1 MPSFKNINVG
11 SSATDL
17 GDNQARLRR
26 MSRLGPGL
34 EAAGDPGLTAG
45 LESSRNRLR
54 ALSDESASRLH
65 LQTFLED
72 DGDESLLSA
81 TAPARA
87 EVVPDMLLRGV
98 TTLPALNAQSLTYQ
112 QSSSSIP
119 IFGGRVVVDIDAQNK
134 TLVSINGKIAPLPN
148 VSPIATLSSM
158 QTWQKLVAWSGTV
171 LAPAEP
177 PTPPVLNW
185 FMDQAKDTWRLVHH
199 FAAVPFAPPGESDH
213 DKDHA
218 CVRPC
223 FRSSQAAFDYLV
235 DAHSGEVAFWYS
247 SSPTLDVPSPM
258 TGIDCFQV
266 PQNFFGLNGQGGF
279 WLIDPLRNIETYDFG
294 FQDVS
299 SRNPPPAFPSRPIVS
314 PTNDMAA
321 TSPQAV
327 SAHYHAQL
335 VFDFY
340 NNEMKRDGID
350 DKGMKLISAVNVY
363 SSDRNPLPSPEWG
376 NAVWYKGKMYY
387 GQENGQSFAK
397 HLDIIAHELT
407 HGVTETSS
415 NLIYRDLSGALNESY
430 SDIFG
435 VIVANWY
442 PQKPNAIATW
452 NWEIGA
458 GLGSGGGPI
467 RNFADPAK
475 AAQPDHMSQYQVIT
489 WDNGGV
495 HIYSGIHNKAVYK
508 LLTSVDQTGQL
519 IFPTREIVLLLYIT
533 LTRLTQT
540 SDFSDSRR
548 TLENVTGVYYASR
561 PAADRAAKLAAIAA
575 AFDSVGII

>member
-1 MPSFKNINVG
+1 MPAFKSINIG
-11 SSATDL
+11 SSAADL
-17 GDNQARLRR
+17 GANQARLHR
-26 MSRLGPGL
+26 MSRLGPG
-34 EAAGDPGLTAG
+34 GG
-45 LESSRNRLR
+45 LESAGPDLSRDRLST
-54 ALSDESASRLH
+54 LSDETASRQH

-72 DGDESLLSA
+72 DGDQVLLEA

-98 TTLPALNAQSLTYQ
+98 TASPGLNAQSLTYQ
-112 QSSSSIP
+112 QSSSNIP

-134 TLVSINGKIAPLPN
+134 TLVSINGKIAPLPDI
-148 VSPIATLSSM
+148 SPIATFSQLQS
-158 QTWQKLVAWSGTV
+158 WQALVAWSKGG
-171 LAPAEP
+171 LSLAEP
-177 PTPPVLNW
+177 PAPPALNW
-185 FMDQAKDTWRLVHH
+185 FMDEAKDKWRLVHH
-199 FAAVPFAPPGESDH
+199 FVAVPFAPPAEGDH
-213 DKDHA
+213 AEDHA

-223 FRSSQAAFDYLV
+223 FRSSQASFDYFV
-235 DAHSGEVAFWYS
+235 DAHSGEIAFWYS

-266 PQNFFGLNGQGGF
+266 AQNFYGLNGQGGF

-294 FQDVS
+294 FQDLS
-299 SRNPPPAFPSRPIVS
+299 QNPPAPFPARPIVC
-314 PTNDMAA
+314 PTNNMAS

-340 NNEMKRDGID
+340 NDEMKRDGID

-363 SSDRNPLPSPEWG
+363 SSARNPLPSPQWG
-376 NAVWYKGKMYY
+376 NAVWYQGRMYY

-415 NLIYRDLSGALNESY
+415 NLIYRDLPGALNESY

-435 VIVANWY
+435 VIIANWY
-442 PQKPNAIATW
+442 PQRPNSVATW

-475 AAQPDHMSQYQVIT
+475 AGQPDHMNQYQRIS

-508 LLTSVDQTGQL
+508 LLSSADQGGQL
-519 IFPTREIVLLLYIT
+519 IFPAREIALLLYIT
-533 LTRLTQT
+533 LTRLTQM
-540 SDFSDSRR
+540 SDFRDSRR
-548 TLENVTGVYYASR
+548 TLENVAGVYYASR
-561 PAADRAAKLAAIAA
+561 QLADRAAKLAAIAA
-575 AFDSVGII
+575 AFDSVGIT